1 MEIMIKLLTSSDQIQ
16 KDQDE
21 QAVLKIRWLC
31 VSDDE
36 RSFVLMIIDEDCS
49 FVLWYGEYLSPC

>member
-36 RSFVLMIIDEDCS
+36 RSFVLMIIDEDCI